1 MPLPPHLKM
10 CCAAPRRRKI
20 AMLVDTIA
28 HWRNYNLGPAW
39 KDAMTWLETAFQTCG
54 RATPIPDATGG
65 STPPLFLEDGV
76 HAAGQASVTVTSCV
90 TRLRGEARYEVH
102 RRLCDVHL
110 VLSGCERFAYAPGV
124 HLEPDGDFDEAADIG
139 FCRPRHL
146 EMPVETAC
154 ITLSP
159 GIFVLVLPDEAHIPA
174 LAVDERKAP
183 LRKCIAKIPFAS
195 LRL

>member
-1 MPLPPHLKM
+1 
-10 CCAAPRRRKI
+10 
-20 AMLVDTIA
+20 MLVDTIA
-28 HWRNYNLGPAW
+28 HWRDYDLGPAW
-39 KDAMTWLETAFQTCG
+39 KDAMSWLETASQTCG
-54 RATPIPDATGG
+54 RVPPIPDEAGG
-65 STPPLFLEDGV
+65 ATPPFPLEDGV

-110 VLSGCERFAYAPGV
+110 VLSGCERFVYAPGAN
-124 HLEPDGDFDEAADIG
+124 LEPDGDFDEAADIG
-139 FCRPRHL
+139 FCRPRNP
-146 EMPVETAC
+146 EMSAEAAC
-154 ITLSP
+154 VTLSP

-174 LAVDERKAP
+174 LAVDDRTAP